1 MKRNEIVGK
10 LLKEGFSEKTL
21 VRFSDKQLNEL
32 ADRILSEQPTTSTGA
47 PVSINP
53 NNPQATAIAAN
64 LSKQNIKTSIGEELK
79 GNQKKIDKNH
89 NGKIDGQDFKI
100 LKGQKKKHDVT
111 EMLRFF
117 DDDGETIKDEKGKE
131 TAVSTKDK
139 DYEKKVKGKDKEEPK
154 KKEEVKEGLFGG
166 NHKKVDT
173 IKHDGHE
180 IDVFSK
186 GNEKVY
192 AHPRKEGTKGQNDS
206 ERLVYSDLE
215 GLKKSASSMNKGEK
229 NINFPKSKK
238 IDNPDYKSTVVDIN
252 EVDMGLTIKGSKS
265 SGLDVFGGKSKSST
279 PSAPK
284 KKTNPFE
291 KKEKK
296 EKEETGENDD
306 TDESIDSI
314 LHKAIAEKLEKVLDR
329 EPTEEEID
337 EVLEKYMEQYQEHNE
352 SDESEEEE
360 NESEKPSEG
369 LSKEKKGE
377 DISKKE
383 KSDKYSEE
391 EIEKDKKRWPKNP
404 FKPEKRPSP
413 NFNGYKKKEDV
424 KETKNW
430 VNNLVENEKFHS
442 FTSKNEIMELIKTK
456 LTESDTMTQV
466 GPKVKRGHNGV
477 PEFMTYDAITTA
489 AEPTTKP
496 KPTTKPGTKP
506 GEKPKTPYQ
515 PGPGPNPKPKAMYEE
530 KKSK

>member
-32 ADRILSEQPTTSTGA
+32 ANRMLGETITTTMDSIQKSPALQAAAKDKTQTLNVVGEEDVEEELKGNQDKIDADKDGEITGNDFKIL
-47 PVSINP
+47 N
-53 NNPQATAIAAN
+53 
-64 LSKQNIKTSIGEELK
+64 KQKNVKEELK

-89 NGKIDGQDFKI
+89 NGKIDAQDFKI

-154 KKEEVKEGLFGG
+154 KKEEV
-166 NHKKVDT
+166 
-173 IKHDGHE
+173 
-180 IDVFSK
+180 
-186 GNEKVY
+186 
-192 AHPRKEGTKGQNDS
+192 
-206 ERLVYSDLE
+206 
-215 GLKKSASSMNKGEK
+215 
-229 NINFPKSKK
+229 
-238 IDNPDYKSTVVDIN
+238 N

-265 SGLDVFGGKSKSST
+265 SGSDVFGGKSKSST

-296 EKEETGENDD
+296 ETEENDD

-391 EIEKDKKRWPKNP
+391 EIEKDKKRWPKNA
-404 FKPEKRPSP
+404 FKPGKQPSP

-466 GPKVKRGHNGV
+466 GPKVKKGHNGV

-515 PGPGPNPKPKAMYEE
+515 PGPGTNPKPKAMYEE

>member
-32 ADRILSEQPTTSTGA
+32 ANRMLGETITTTMD
-47 PVSINP
+47 SIQKSP
-53 NNPQATAIAAN
+53 ALQAAA
-64 LSKQNIKTSIGEELK
+64 KDKTQTLNVVGEEDVEEELK

-89 NGKIDGQDFKI
+89 NGKIDAQDFKI

-154 KKEEVKEGLFGG
+154 KKEEV
-166 NHKKVDT
+166 
-173 IKHDGHE
+173 
-180 IDVFSK
+180 
-186 GNEKVY
+186 
-192 AHPRKEGTKGQNDS
+192 
-206 ERLVYSDLE
+206 
-215 GLKKSASSMNKGEK
+215 
-229 NINFPKSKK
+229 
-238 IDNPDYKSTVVDIN
+238 N

-265 SGLDVFGGKSKSST
+265 SGSDVFGGKSKSST

-296 EKEETGENDD
+296 ETEENDD

-377 DISKKE
+377 DNESKE
-383 KSDKYSEE
+383 K
-391 EIEKDKKRWPKNP
+391 KKKGYIVPKP
-404 FKPEKRPSP
+404 PSP

-466 GPKVKRGHNGV
+466 GPKVKKGHNGV

-515 PGPGPNPKPKAMYEE
+515 PETGPNPKPKAMYEE